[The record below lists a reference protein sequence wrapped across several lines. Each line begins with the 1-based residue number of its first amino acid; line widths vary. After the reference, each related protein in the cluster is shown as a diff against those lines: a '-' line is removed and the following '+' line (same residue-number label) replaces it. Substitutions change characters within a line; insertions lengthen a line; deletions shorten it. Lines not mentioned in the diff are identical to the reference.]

1 MRNCQAQE
9 QRDQVKRVFLMDADN
24 VRAEVPAYGIYV
36 DEQVSKL
43 GRNHPFVK
51 TQYFS
56 EEIDA
61 EGGMFNPARRALMQ
75 GSHPFLT
82 QPVTGKSTP
91 CCWMWQA
98 LTKMQPTPA

>member
-9 QRDQVKRVFLMDADN
+9 QKDGIKRVFLMNADN
-24 VRAEVPAYGIYV
+24 VRVEVPAYGIYV

-43 GRNHPFVK
+43 GRQHPFVK

-61 EGGMFNPARRALMQ
+61 EGGMFNRPARR
-75 GSHPFLT
+75 
-82 QPVTGKSTP
+82 V
-91 CCWMWQA
+91 
-98 LTKMQPTPA
+98 